1 MRICGRSGGPNCI
14 RTAHEPPLLA
24 PEPSRQALTRLF
36 QRQSVADLATLSAA
50 LKTSSRM
57 SVFRR
62 LSALGYLS
70 SYSHAGRYYTLHD
83 IPQFDPDGLWQYQGV
98 CFSREGSLKAT
109 VERLVERSEAGRTH
123 PELHARLQVR
133 VHNTL
138 LDLAQGRRIGRET
151 WSGHYLYV
159 SATPARAAAQLRL
172 RQQQPAG
179 LGPPPEPPPAVVIE
193 VLLDLVHSARV
204 RPAADRVAERLAAR
218 GLPVTVEQ
226 VEAIFSRYELK
237 KTAPSRSPRWRS

>member
-1 MRICGRSGGPNCI
+1 M
-14 RTAHEPPLLA
+14 LA

-36 QRQSVADLATLSAA
+36 QRQSIADLAALCAA

-62 LSALGYLS
+62 LFELGYLS
-70 SYSHAGRYYTLHD
+70 SYSHAGRYYTLRD

-109 VERLVERSEAGRTH
+109 VERLVEQSEAGRTH
-123 PELHARLQVR
+123 PELQARLQVR

-138 LDLAQGRRIGRET
+138 LDLVQGGCLGRET
-151 WSGHYLYV
+151 WRGHYLYV
-159 SATPARAAAQLRL
+159 SANPARAESQIIV
-172 RQQQPAG
+172 RQQQPVG
-179 LGPPPEPPPAVVIE
+179 IFPPLPEASAAVVIE
-193 VLLDLVHSARV
+193 VLLDLVQSARV
-204 RPAADRVAERLAAR
+204 RPDATRVAERLAAR
-218 GLPVTVEQ
+218 GLPVTVDQ
-226 VEAIFSRYELK
+226 VEAVLGRYGLK

>member
-1 MRICGRSGGPNCI
+1 M
-14 RTAHEPPLLA
+14 LA

-36 QRQSVADLATLSAA
+36 QRQSVADLATLSSA
-50 LKTSSRM
+50 LQTASRM

-70 SYSHAGRYYTLHD
+70 SYSHAGRYYTLRD

-98 CFSREGSLKAT
+98 CFSRDGSLKAT
-109 VERLVERSEAGRTH
+109 VQRLVEQSEAGRTH

-138 LDLAQGRRIGRET
+138 LDLVEGQRIGRET
-151 WSGHYLYV
+151 WRGHYLYV
-159 SATPARAAAQLRL
+159 SANPARAESQIIL

-179 LGPPPEPPPAVVIE
+179 IVPPLPEAPAAVVIE
-193 VLLDLVHSARV
+193 VLLDLVQSARV
-204 RPAADRVAERLAAR
+204 RPDADRVAERLAAR
-218 GLPVTVEQ
+218 GLPVTVDQ
-226 VEAIFSRYELK
+226 VEAIFSRYGLK